1 MVARLMYWN
10 HEEPGKT
17 FVSHRSGGP
26 WGVGG
31 GTRTVILL
39 VLSCTLARLGAF
51 FTRFFVKMKTNKFG
65 ALLVLAAAGSLA
77 TGVARAD
84 VKTDQAIVKAEEQFA
99 KGKPDE
105 AIKAMVKLTTS
116 TPSVEAFLALAHL
129 QELNG
134 NTADAEASLAKA
146 VDLSGSA
153 SPALKAQAY
162 SAAAHMALKNGTGK
176 AALDMATKAVA
187 AERNPQSLGALASAH
202 ARVGDAK
209 AAHQAADAAIA
220 AGATNSA
227 AHAGKGDAL
236 TASGQS
242 AEAVAAYRKAVELNP
257 KNTSAQVGLA
267 YALIAEN
274 KATEAK
280 AVALK
285 ATEADKNSGAA
296 FAALGFAIS
305 AEKNFN
311 GNDPSWTDA
320 IAQAQ
325 QGAFL
330 APKDPQV
337 QVVVAKLFEARGN
350 YDQALV
356 SYQNALAGDPGFTAA
371 RTALITTKFRRG
383 DLDGALK
390 DAAEL
395 VKANP
400 ESPEANKMYG
410 EFLARKGQYKEA
422 IAPLE
427 KATAAM
433 PKAGDAFAMLA
444 HSYHMTRSFEDAK
457 NAYAKAVELNP
468 KDAGIKSNYGL
479 LLGMAGDP
487 DKGAQI
493 LVELIN
499 SPGYKSAAGFANY
512 GWVLSR
518 VKPPRAGEAIAAY
531 KSAIALEPGNAG
543 LYFGMGWAQYYAQN
557 YAEAIAAFD
566 KAGSM
571 DKALYADTRSGVGW
585 CQYFLAVNADKANP
599 NFTVTKAAAAA
610 ADAAGRPDAR
620 LVEAIAK
627 YEKAIAEGKAAQ
639 AAAEANAQRAEAAA
653 DSIDLGKFSRQLQ
666 KGSIQQRVDA
676 ANALAAA
683 GADAAEILAYAVETD
698 SVVVVRQ
705 AAVNSLKRMGGGA
718 RRALPALNRYVRTQ
732 QPTNLNP
739 SADEMKLELMESDL
753 RASIVEIIRKL
764 R

>member
-1 MVARLMYWN
+1 M
-10 HEEPGKT
+10 
-17 FVSHRSGGP
+17 
-26 WGVGG
+26 
-31 GTRTVILL
+31 I
-39 VLSCTLARLGAF
+39 
-51 FTRFFVKMKTNKFG
+51 TNKFG
-65 ALLVLAAAGSLA
+65 AVLVLAAAGSLA
-77 TGVARAD
+77 AGLARAD
-84 VKTDQAIVKAEEQFA
+84 VKTDQAIAKAQEQFA

-105 AIKAMVKLTTS
+105 AIKAMVKITTS
-116 TPSVEAFLALAHL
+116 TPSVEAYLALAQL

-134 NTADAEASLAKA
+134 NGAEAEASLAKA
-146 VDLSGSA
+146 VDLSASA
-153 SPALKAQAY
+153 SPTLKEQAL
-162 SAAAHMALKNGTGK
+162 SASAHMALKSGTGR
-176 AALDMATKAVA
+176 AALDLANKAVG
-187 AERNPQSLGALASAH
+187 AERNAHSLGTLASAQ

-209 AAHQAADAAIA
+209 AAHAAADAAIA
-220 AGATNSA
+220 AGATNST
-227 AHAGKGDAL
+227 AHTGKGDAL
-236 TASGQS
+236 TASAQP
-242 AEAVAAYRKAVELNP
+242 AEAAASYRKAMEFDP
-257 KNTSAQVGLA
+257 KNTAAQVGLA
-267 YALIAEN
+267 YALVAAN
-274 KATEAK
+274 KSTEAK

-285 ATEADKNSGAA
+285 ATEADKNSGSA
-296 FAALGFAIS
+296 FAALGYAIS

-311 GNDPSWTDA
+311 GNDASWTDA

-330 APKDPQV
+330 SPKDPQV

-350 YDQALV
+350 YDQAQV
-356 SYQNALAGDPGFTAA
+356 SYQNALTADPGFTAA

-400 ESPEANKMYG
+400 ESPDANKTYG
-410 EFLARKGQYKEA
+410 ELLARKAQADPANATTLYKQA
-422 IAPLE
+422 IPHLE

-433 PKAGDAFAMLA
+433 PKDKDAFAILA
-444 HSYHMTRSFEDAK
+444 HSYHVTRSYEDAK
-457 NAYAKAVELNP
+457 DAYAKAVELNP
-468 KDAGIKSNYGL
+468 TNNEIKSNYGL
-479 LLGMAGDP
+479 LLGMSGDP
-487 DKGAQI
+487 DKGAQV
-493 LVELIN
+493 LVALIN

-531 KSAIALEPGNAG
+531 KSAIALEPSNAG

-571 DKALYADTRSGVGW
+571 DKGLYAETRSGVGW
-585 CQYFLAVNADKANP
+585 CHYFLAVGADKAHP
-599 NFTVTKAAAAA
+599 NFTATKAAATA

-620 LVEAIAK
+620 LTDAVAR
-627 YEKAIAEGKAAQ
+627 YEKAIADGTQKAMDDEIERRKRESEADVIDIGK
-639 AAAEANAQRAEAAA
+639 
-653 DSIDLGKFSRQLQ
+653 LSRQLQ

-683 GADAAEILAYAVETD
+683 GADAAEILAYAIETD

-705 AAVNSLKRMGGGA
+705 AAVNSLRRMGAGA
-718 RRALPALNRYVRTQ
+718 RKALPALNRYVRTQ

-739 SADEMKLELMESDL
+739 SADELRLELMESDL
-753 RASIVEIIRKL
+753 RGNIVEIIRKL

>member
-1 MVARLMYWN
+1 
-10 HEEPGKT
+10 
-17 FVSHRSGGP
+17 
-26 WGVGG
+26 
-31 GTRTVILL
+31 
-39 VLSCTLARLGAF
+39 
-51 FTRFFVKMKTNKFG
+51 
-65 ALLVLAAAGSLA
+65 
-77 TGVARAD
+77 VARAD
-84 VKTDQAIVKAEEQFA
+84 IKTDQAIAKAEEQFA

-105 AIKAMVKLTTS
+105 AIKSMVKLAAS
-116 TPSVEAFLALAHL
+116 TPSVEAYLALSHL

-134 NTADAEASLAKA
+134 SVADAEISLAKA
-146 VDLSGSA
+146 VEISA
-153 SPALKAQAY
+153 SATPTLKAQAL
-162 SAAAHMALKNGTGK
+162 SAASHMALKTGTGK
-176 AALDMATKAVA
+176 AALDMATRAVA
-187 AERNPQSLGALASAH
+187 AERSAHSLGTLASAH

-209 AAHQAADAAIA
+209 AAHAAADAAIA
-220 AGATNSA
+220 AGAGSSQ
-227 AHAGKGDAL
+227 AHTGKGDAL
-236 TASGQS
+236 TSSGQA
-242 AEAVAAYRKAVELNP
+242 AEAVAAYRKAVEINP
-257 KNTSAQVGLA
+257 KNTAAQVGLA
-267 YALIAEN
+267 YALVAAN

-285 ATEADKNSGAA
+285 ATEMDKNSGAA

-311 GNDPSWTDA
+311 GNDASWTDA

-356 SYQNALAGDPGFTAA
+356 SYQNALNGDPGYTAA

-422 IAPLE
+422 ILPLE
-427 KATAAM
+427 KATAAL
-433 PKAGDAFAMLA
+433 PKAGDAFALLA

-468 KDAGIKSNYGL
+468 TDIGIKSNYGL
-479 LLGMAGDP
+479 LLGMSGDP

-493 LVELIN
+493 LVALIT

-531 KSAIALEPGNAG
+531 RKAIELEPGNAG
-543 LYFGMGWAQYYAQN
+543 LYFGLGWAQYYAQN
-557 YAEAIAAFD
+557 YADAIASFD

-571 DKALYADTRSGVGW
+571 DKGLYADTRSGVGW

-599 NFTVTKAAAAA
+599 NFALTKTASAA
-610 ADAAGRPDAR
+610 ADAAGRPDPR
-620 LVEAIAK
+620 LVDAVAR
-627 YEKAIAEGKAAQ
+627 YEKAIVEGKAAE
-639 AAAEANAQRAEAAA
+639 AAAAANAARAEAVS
-653 DSIDLGKFSRQLQ
+653 DGVDLGKRSRELQ

-705 AAVNSLKRMGGGA
+705 AAVNSLKRMGAGA
-718 RRALPALNRYVRTQ
+718 RRALPALNRYIRTQ

-739 SADEMKLELMESDL
+739 SADEMRLELMESDL
-753 RASIVEIIRKL
+753 RSAIVEIIRKL